1 MCTRMSLSTMPRQ
14 THKHYMA
21 MWMAWGLGLC
31 CSQVAL
37 AEGPEEARVLSCVV
51 SFYNPAHYVQA
62 LPAEEDDEMEDVEL
76 EAEVVLVQD
85 WKDIPMYVCH
95 AGAFVIRRARRDD
108 AMGSDWRQVLRCLP
122 GKFACTCV
130 DAPALVLL
138 WLESLLALVLMH
150 LHLFCCGCEC
160 TCSSV

>member
-85 WKDIPMYVCH
+85 WKDVLMYVCH

-108 AMGSDWRQVLRCLP
+108 AMGSEPGGRCCA
-122 GKFACTCV
+122 ACQ
-130 DAPALVLL
+130 
-138 WLESLLALVLMH
+138 ESLLALVLMH
-150 LHLFCCGCEC
+150 LRLFCCGWKVCLHLC
-160 TCSSV
+160 